1 MSKTLLAID
10 PGTHCGWCLSVENM
24 HPMSGVWNL
33 KGGRHEGGGMRYV
46 HLLRYLNELEDH
58 TGLIEIVVYEE
69 VRGHKGADAAQIYG
83 GIIATLTAWCEQ
95 SNIPYEGIPVGTIKK
110 FATGKGNASKK
121 MMVEAAQAKWP
132 DANITDDNEGD
143 ARWLWAYAE
152 TQHG

>member
-10 PGTHCGWCLSVENM
+10 PGTHCGWCINSSLSLL
-24 HPMSGVWNL
+24 SGVWNL

-46 HLLRYLNELEDH
+46 HLRRHLGDMLAY
-58 TGLIEIVVYEE
+58 TIAVVVYEE
-69 VRGHKGADAAQIYG
+69 VAGHKGTAAAHIYG
-83 GIIATLTAWCEQ
+83 GVIATLSAFCEECG
-95 SNIPYEGIPVGTIKK
+95 IPYEGIPVGTIKK
-110 FATGKGNASKK
+110 FATNKGNASKK

-132 DANITDDNEGD
+132 DANITDDTEAD